1 MRIRETTRFPH
12 PVLSPYTD
20 DYERGCVVLAFD
32 RIVDVPGEGTVE
44 LSGTFTLDSKGLADL
59 LASGNAVAGLMVTG
73 RDTYYDEWHPVQP
86 GKYDLTIRDGRLR
99 GAVYV
104 QAMVVAARD
113 LVLPECGLVQ
123 GFSGYALN
131 IRSGSPLAVSEEH
144 QLEIGFD
151 KLVAM
156 ESIFSLIPRESLPGS
171 EFMVN
176 TDAETIEIHAGTE
189 LFADIQRIRGTVVRD
204 ILLSG
209 LYVPVL
215 MEALDAMRQ
224 GSFADNRWHR
234 VLRAKCN
241 SLGYTIDESTD
252 NLVYIAQKLLKSPFG
267 LLGKVLENNE

>member
-20 DYERGCVVLAFD
+20 DYEQGSIELEFD
-32 RIVDVPGEGTVE
+32 RVVDVPAEGSVE
-44 LSGTFTLDSKGLADL
+44 LSGIFTLDGKGLKDL
-59 LASGNAVAGLMVTG
+59 LASGKAVSGLMVTG
-73 RDTYYDEWHPVQP
+73 RDTYYDEWHPAQP
-86 GKYDLTIRDGRLR
+86 GKYDLTIRNGRLR

-104 QAMVVAARD
+104 QAMVVAAMD
-113 LVLPECGLVQ
+113 LILPESGLAQ

-176 TDAETIEIHAGTE
+176 TDAETIEIHAGKE
-189 LFADIQRIRGTVVRD
+189 LFADIQRIRGTVARD

-215 MEALDAMRQ
+215 MEALDVMRQ

-241 SLGYTIDESTD
+241 SLGYIVEEGTD
-252 NLVYIAQKLLKSPFG
+252 NLVHIAQRLLKSPYG